1 MDKPHTIIYEQNS
14 TWTKQHKCSCRLTVP
29 YNKPHFKLLQLDV
42 ETWHVYMTWQIWHV
56 GYSLLTFQ
64 SAYQPPWLIMQT
76 NLFCCFCMY
85 SWVMK
90 TIASDTSG
98 VNYIYRSSHSQSN
111 PSIKNSTIC
120 FSLVIFCLTVSQF
133 AWSNC
138 CLGIARRNAKVCE
151 FEVADQIFRK
161 DEMRWGD

>member
-14 TWTKQHKCSCRLTVP
+14 TWRKQHKFSGTLTVP
-29 YNKPHFKLLQLDV
+29 CNKTNFKLSQLDA
-42 ETWHVYMTWQIWHV
+42 ETWHHGFRLKKTIDMTCWFFFVDISV
-56 GYSLLTFQ
+56 GISATVIDHANKLEYS
-64 SAYQPPWLIMQT
+64 S
-76 NLFCCFCMY
+76 
-85 SWVMK
+85 VMK
-90 TIASDTSG
+90 RIASDTSG

-120 FSLVIFCLTVSQF
+120 FSLVIFCL
-133 AWSNC
+133 
-138 CLGIARRNAKVCE
+138 ARRNAKVCE